1 MSLLGSTISAGV
13 GVLVTLDII
22 GDDSDACISNLIV
35 SDSAGNAL
43 EPSASDCTS
52 FAIGEE
58 EVNGCTDS
66 EACYYNPDAN
76 TNDGSC
82 DYAEEN
88 FDCEG
93 NCTAEEDCAGICGGD
108 ATDVGCG
115 CDVPATWC
123 LPAGLSIGSV
133 SSYGGSDAEVEI
145 LYSSPYHE
153 ISGNQFDI
161 AGVTVNE
168 GSDGTLEYVKQSN
181 FKHTFSDKNV
191 GLCTAI
197 NSASKLSSSAD

>member
-1 MSLLGSTISAGV
+1 M
-13 GVLVTLDII
+13 TLDIT
-22 GDDSDACISNLIV
+22 GDVSATCISNLII

-58 EVNGCTDS
+58 VVNGCTDS
-66 EACYYNPDAN
+66 EACNYNSDAN
-76 TNDGSC
+76 TDDGSC

-93 NCTAEEDCAGICGGD
+93 NCIAEEDCNGECGGD
-108 ATDVGCG
+108 AIDVGCG

-123 LPAGLSIGSV
+123 LPVGLSIGNVDSDG
-133 SSYGGSDAEVEI
+133 SSDAEIEI

-153 ISGNQFDI
+153 ISGFQFNVLGLNVNGASGGAAANNGFEI
-161 AGVTVNE
+161 STNGTTVL
-168 GSDGTLEYVKQSN
+168 G
-181 FKHTFSDKNV
+181 F
-191 GLCTAI
+191 
-197 NSASKLSSSAD
+197 